1 MQNKL
6 KNKKAGVSLITVL
19 LFMMIATIA
28 ATATYKWITSEGRS
42 SASRM
47 LEREAYQ
54 SSLAGIEN
62 ARAWMTYHANDVG
75 GLVTQYFQNDKKPIL
90 LDSVLKPF
98 NNQKQTYNVWLTGVS
113 TEGNTYKLK
122 LLSSGKSRN
131 DTRHTEVAILNVT
144 GLYQVRVPQTKDSS
158 SIDFEYAY
166 FGGGYNG
173 AGSVKLTSG
182 IINGNIFTP
191 KGSYDSSMDKGY
203 YLTASKDESIIWIQ
217 PIAVYINRFFS
228 RILNEWDGNL

>member
-42 SASRM
+42 SAGRM
-47 LEREAYQ
+47 LQREAYQ

-166 FGGGYNG
+166 FGGGFKSTQVTVTSAIVNG
-173 AGSVKLTSG
+173 DWSGNPPNITENWVVTGNATLSGSNVKVGETACIGGNAS
-182 IINGNIFTP
+182 IENNGLQGNDI
-191 KGSYDSSMDKGY
+191 
-203 YLTASKDESIIWIQ
+203 
-217 PIAVYINRFFS
+217 YI
-228 RILNEWDGNL
+228 